1 MLYSLIGKG
10 INMKR
15 NLRLLI
21 LLILTLVFSCNL
33 KSQTSNSTDTT
44 NLWPEIEPFHTAYL
58 NVSDVHEIY
67 YELCGNPKGKPVFVI
82 HGGPGGQCTP
92 YYRRFFNP
100 AKFLIVLFDQRGS
113 GKSKPLGELR
123 QNSTQDLIEDI
134 EELRIHLN
142 LDKIVLFGGSWGS
155 TLCLA
160 YAEKYPNK
168 MSGMVLRGVFTAT
181 EKEMDHIH
189 YQIPKFFPVEYDNYV
204 SALPDP
210 NKVPTPDYLFS
221 SITKSDDNTAKQL
234 LQAWL
239 NYESKTNMLEAPANL
254 LEEIL
259 SSSSQEGILAALK
272 VQQHYVVNQFFLE
285 DGQILRNVNRISHI
299 PIILIN
305 GRYDMYCPPEIA
317 YRLHKMLP
325 KSELIIVERAGHW
338 MGEEPIEKEL
348 IKAME
353 NFE

>member
-1 MLYSLIGKG
+1 
-10 INMKR
+10 MKR
-15 NLRLLI
+15 NCSLLI
-21 LLILTLVFSCNL
+21 LLMFTIIISCNPR
-33 KSQTSNSTDTT
+33 SQTENDKDVT
-44 NLWPEIEPFHTAYL
+44 NLWPEIEPFHSEYL

-155 TLCLA
+155 TLSLA
-160 YAEKYPNK
+160 YAEKYPNNI
-168 MSGMVLRGVFTAT
+168 SEMVLRGVFTAT
-181 EKEMDHIH
+181 KKEMDHIH
-189 YQIPKFFPVEYDNYV
+189 NEIPKFFPIEYDNYV
-204 SALPDP
+204 IALPEP
-210 NKVPTPDYLFS
+210 NKVPTPDNLFN
-221 SITKSDDNTAKQL
+221 SIKKSDENTVKQL
-234 LQAWL
+234 LQVWL
-239 NYESKTNMLEAPANL
+239 NYESKTNMLEAPDNL

-259 SSSSQEGILAALK
+259 SSSSQDDLLAALK
-272 VQQHYVVNQFFLE
+272 VQQHYVINQFFLE
-285 DGQILRNVNRISHI
+285 NGQILRNINKISHI
-299 PIILIN
+299 PIVLIN
-305 GRYDMYCPPEIA
+305 GRYDMYCPPETA

-325 KSELIIVERAGHW
+325 KSKLIIAERAGHW
-338 MGEEPIEKEL
+338 MGEYPIEKEL
-348 IKAME
+348 IKAMKD
-353 NFE
+353 FE